1 MQVFIQAP
9 PDQITSLM
17 SHKYIQVLQKL
28 FHSPHELVL
37 IESLKVS
44 IILSNISQL
53 QELLLDTRLVETVC
67 IMVESQ
73 HLISSKLAKE
83 ITKFLLNSTIGLDSK
98 NLELLVKHNISQALL
113 ELLNTNKTT
122 TTVIVKSIAI
132 RTVQNL
138 CCSMNVAIQLD
149 QIWLKPLVKFLHD
162 VPSDIGAVT
171 TLYNLSC
178 CGYARETLIENKTHL
193 VMLDLMLGSRDLGMK
208 SLYLQV
214 IAQLSNSTTAIHDL
228 LQMKLISKLDGQLK
242 EGQKVEFW
250 NDIALMLLAVSAFA
264 LMELTS
270 DELICI
276 VKILKT
282 ICVNNAP
289 EDLVVHCSS
298 VLKYVS
304 VRFAPYTDLHPI
316 IMTIITRSFFFKD
329 SIVEDI
335 SNVLYNMTCSAENI
349 TMMLRDDKY
358 INMMI
363 HVMRRGNIE
372 VQENIAQSMRNLSA
386 NPVCIEILLK
396 TDILSDLIVI
406 ALLRTNNEEI
416 KIVCSET
423 FYNMLCHN
431 NTRLKLIQGDLWWA
445 VMRLCRNDSNLVRSI
460 CMRALFDLS
469 INAENT
475 SALRSHHV
483 LSFIKDI
490 SLNAQETFLELCLK
504 SVHNL
509 IGQFNKPVS
518 HSIIIDNTTITTTT
532 STVPASTT
540 TTNTNSSTTINSRV
554 SSPLEFSIDGLNI
567 TDTTTIPLANHEVTS
582 AIRIAT
588 QMLPRVTSINIIR
601 DAVILLLFCINQ
613 NDIVDGI
620 HEEFVQLSIVHI
632 LDRSKAWWGID
643 ERCRFYVSTLLFELS
658 QYPTFTKVFPIELV
672 DTILYTCYDDKNPSF
687 EVIDNIACY
696 MMNHIHR
703 EAIIPSVLINLKCW
717 SILLYNGINTDS
729 PVMQKVKKNPTIV
742 MQIGRKSSVVIP
754 EKLIS
759 SKSTISVG
767 AFRQKSVVTTQ
778 DTTSTKQIQE
788 SRLFSIRS
796 IILCLFAF
804 SISEILQHTPE
815 MITKELLL
823 GILDYELLEH
833 PLTKSYVLILISALS
848 EVSTFVGYMLDGKI
862 FHTLHRF
869 LMDSFGTS
877 RYELTHRFCS
887 SFLRNMSLHK
897 YLIPRYVINADGMIP
912 EMIREVLDVRSYGTD
927 FDLAIFFYHSAGY
940 LVKSETALNPKFI
953 LDMIGKITNFE
964 NESENTDIANI
975 NRYTISMIV
984 NKYSFGGGIDPIF
997 VQYMFAYMQHNQSHN
1012 LPSCLEEAT
1021 YFRAV
1026 DFDVIL
1032 KVELIG
1038 NKEKEQV
1045 ELQSFPAQYN
1055 LWTPTITEK
1064 TKYSENV
1071 ILKITQAQPISYNIY
1086 ETADSFGYSSVQFT
1100 KIIKEFDLIKGGGHV
1115 GGDNNNAITE
1125 GDEDDDEVD
1134 DEVRDM
1140 PTQQGTTTNAD
1151 NVWDEMF
1158 GNNNNNNNTSDD
1170 ETSISSNDQDDILN
1184 YDESSLSTASSK
1196 ISIIMKKS
1204 SKPNTPGSPLIQ
1216 NPSTAISGQLTPQA
1230 PPPLDSSSS
1239 PFIDGRGGGGRNSSS
1254 SAGDGGGG
1262 SSSSPSSQRK
1272 SIRNNSSFRRSA
1284 GSMRVTSAGGSTTIA
1299 QNKDGSSGSGSNGSS
1314 NHNQAKSIY
1323 KDNNNNN
1330 NNSKPPSR
1338 GNNNNNTNNSISSKD
1353 GTIDI
1358 HVGIAASS
1366 VAESSVISSKSSHSN
1381 AAVSMISA
1389 STTATNTA
1397 ITATTPNGGS
1407 MRRSLSKGG
1416 TPK

>member
-9 PDQITSLM
+9 ADQIIALM

-28 FHSPHELVL
+28 LHSPHELVQ

-53 QELLLDTRLVETVC
+53 KDLLLDTRLVETVC
-67 IMVESQ
+67 TMVESQ

-83 ITKFLLNSTIGLDSK
+83 ITKFLLNSTIGLESK
-98 NLELLVKHNISQALL
+98 NLELLVKHGISQALL

-122 TTVIVKSIAI
+122 TTVVVKSIAI

-138 CCSMNVAIQLD
+138 CCSSNVAIQLD
-149 QIWLKPLVKFLHD
+149 QIWLKPLIKFLHD
-162 VPSDIGAVT
+162 VPTDIGAVT
-171 TLYNLSC
+171 SLFNLSC

-193 VMLDLMLGSRDLGMK
+193 VMLDLMLGSRDLVMK

-270 DELICI
+270 EELICI

-282 ICVNNAP
+282 ICVSNAP

-304 VRFAPYTDLHPI
+304 VRFAPYADLHPI
-316 IMTIITRSFFFKD
+316 IMTIISRSFFFKD

-349 TMMLRDDKY
+349 SLMLRDDKY

-372 VQENIAQSMRNLSA
+372 VQESIAQSMRNLSA
-386 NPVCIEILLK
+386 NPICIEILLK

-416 KIVCSET
+416 KVVCSET

-509 IGQFNKPVS
+509 IGQFNKPVVT
-518 HSIIIDNTTITTTT
+518 HSVIID
-532 STVPASTT
+532 TT
-540 TTNTNSSTTINSRV
+540 TTNTTAIPTIVTTSTTSTKSINALNMATGNNINSRA

-567 TDTTTIPLANHEVTS
+567 TENTTIPLANHEVTS

-588 QMLPRVTSINIIR
+588 QLLPRVSSINIVR
-601 DAVILLLFCINQ
+601 DAIILLLFCINQ

-620 HEEFVQLSIVHI
+620 HEEFVQLSIVLI

-643 ERCRFYVSTLLFELS
+643 ERCRFYVSTLLYELS
-658 QYPTFTKVFPIELV
+658 QYPSFTKVFPIELV
-672 DTILYTCYDDKNPSF
+672 DAVLYACYDDKNPSF

-703 EAIIPSVLINLKCW
+703 ESIVPSVLINLKCW
-717 SILLYNGINTDS
+717 PILLYNGINIDS
-729 PVMQKVKKNPTIV
+729 PVLQKVKKNPTV

-754 EKLIS
+754 EKLIA

-767 AFRQKSVVTTQ
+767 AFRQKSVATTQ
-778 DTTSTKQIQE
+778 DTVTKQIQD

-804 SISEILQHTPE
+804 SISEILQHIPD
-815 MITKELLL
+815 MISKELLL
-823 GILDYELLEH
+823 GILDYDLFEH

-848 EVSTFVGYMLDGKI
+848 EVSAFVGYMLDGKI

-877 RYELTHRFCS
+877 RYEVTHRFCS

-897 YLIPRYVINADGMIP
+897 YLVPRYVINADGMIP
-912 EMIREVLDVRSYGTD
+912 EMIREVLDVRSHGTD

-940 LVKSETALNPKFI
+940 LVKSESALNPKFI
-953 LDMIGKITNFE
+953 LDMIGKITNFD

-1021 YFRAV
+1021 FYRAV
-1026 DFDVIL
+1026 DFEVIL

-1038 NKEKEQV
+1038 NKEKELV

-1086 ETADSFGYSSVQFT
+1086 ESAESFGHSSVQFT
-1100 KIIKEFDLIKGGGHV
+1100 KIIKEFDLIKGGNV

-1140 PTQQGTTTNAD
+1140 PTQQGTTTDAA
-1151 NVWDEMF
+1151 WDEMF

-1196 ISIIMKKS
+1196 LSINMKKN
-1204 SKPNTPGSPLIQ
+1204 SKPNTPGSPLIGSAMS
-1216 NPSTAISGQLTPQA
+1216 NSIVGDLSGSLTPQA

-1239 PFIDGRGGGGRNSSS
+1239 PFLDGRGVNSSS
-1254 SAGDGGGG
+1254 GSAGSG
-1262 SSSSPSSQRK
+1262 SSSSQRK
-1272 SIRNNSSFRRSA
+1272 SIRNNNSFRRSA
-1284 GSMRVTSAGGSTTIA
+1284 GSMRVTSAGGSSTINA
-1299 QNKDGSSGSGSNGSS
+1299 QSKDGNSVSSGN
-1314 NHNQAKSIY
+1314 NNNNQVKTSY
-1323 KDNNNNN
+1323 KDNN

-1338 GNNNNNTNNSISSKD
+1338 AGNNNISS
-1353 GTIDI
+1353 TIDA
-1358 HVGIAASS
+1358 HAGIASMD
-1366 VAESSVISSKSSHSN
+1366 ESSEVSNRSSHSN
-1381 AAVSMISA
+1381 AAVSISA
-1389 STTATNTA
+1389 TTTNV
-1397 ITATTPNGGS
+1397 TPNGS